1 MACWSAALLVSVRL
15 SQLTRLATHDGPQLF
30 CDVADE
36 RNTRQWPVEQRIVIT
51 VLSERVTS
59 EETDVQAGWAAP
71 YKSSKT
77 DLETSP
83 RPWER
88 RPADQNRRRS
98 SAPARGTGD
107 SRAAT
112 VDTII
117 HSILPSV
124 QIDYCYM
131 NLVMRAIK
139 TLSEWRNTR
148 VATNYKPGRANLFLS
163 TEHH

>member
-1 MACWSAALLVSVRL
+1 M
-15 SQLTRLATHDGPQLF
+15 
-30 CDVADE
+30 
-36 RNTRQWPVEQRIVIT
+36 EQRIVIT

-88 RPADQNRRRS
+88 RAGRPADQNRRRS
-98 SAPARGTGD
+98 SARARGTGD

-112 VDTII
+112 GDCR
-117 HSILPSV
+117 
-124 QIDYCYM
+124 Y
-131 NLVMRAIK
+131 
-139 TLSEWRNTR
+139 
-148 VATNYKPGRANLFLS
+148 NYSLDP
-163 TEHH
+163 T

>member
-1 MACWSAALLVSVRL
+1 M
-15 SQLTRLATHDGPQLF
+15 
-30 CDVADE
+30 
-36 RNTRQWPVEQRIVIT
+36 EQRIVIT

-98 SAPARGTGD
+98 PASARGTRVTRQPRLQIQLFTG
-107 SRAAT
+107 SYLANKSIIAT
-112 VDTII
+112 
-117 HSILPSV
+117 
-124 QIDYCYM
+124 
-131 NLVMRAIK
+131 
-139 TLSEWRNTR
+139 
-148 VATNYKPGRANLFLS
+148 
-163 TEHH
+163 